1 MNLCQS
7 VRHAT
12 AHEKFS
18 KKTQRMLSV
27 FADSGMDFRKEEAVT
42 LEVGATE
49 DRDHKQ
55 TSNTAPTATDA

>member
-1 MNLCQS
+1 
-7 VRHAT
+7 
-12 AHEKFS
+12 
-18 KKTQRMLSV
+18 MLSV
-27 FADSGMDFRKEEAVT
+27 FADSGMNFRKEEAVT